1 MELLGPI
8 VDLHMVVED
17 ALEKGIAGDWGRG
30 GGGVDGG
37 IHEVDLGDFMK
48 LYIL

>member
-17 ALEKGIAGDWGRG
+17 ALEKGIAGD
-30 GGGVDGG
+30 
-37 IHEVDLGDFMK
+37 
-48 LYIL
+48 